1 MLGGALQT
9 LQAVATAPQRPGWEK
24 LMGGCL
30 IAGAFALALAVVF
43 LIGHPKRSTS
53 FLRNAREWLA
63 ARLWPPLLVLSAIL
77 FVTAG
82 VAAIVR

>member
-1 MLGGALQT
+1 MLAGALQT
-9 LQAVATAPQRPGWEK
+9 LQTVATAPERPGLEK

-43 LIGHPKRSTS
+43 LIGHPKRSTPM
-53 FLRNAREWLA
+53 LKGTREWLA
-63 ARLWPPLLVLSAIL
+63 ARLWPPLLVLSAVL

-82 VAAIVR
+82 MAAIVR